1 MSIIKNINPYNIMI
15 TRNIEIFRFVF
26 LSPAGGGRGWI
37 LLLGPCRLSLS
48 PSAFILARIKQGV
61 KIYKSRSLV
70 ILMNR
75 DIHLNYFIYCQVE
88 DKIKSW
94 ELFIIEIIIPMIR

>member
-1 MSIIKNINPYNIMI
+1 
-15 TRNIEIFRFVF
+15 
-26 LSPAGGGRGWI
+26 
-37 LLLGPCRLSLS
+37 LLGPCRLSLS